1 MSAPRVNASESIV
14 SSTKDNWLLWK
25 TIGKTYFGAGKIILK
40 KRGPKIL
47 SDVKQYPW
55 LTELADLSSFFRSVS
70 GRSGAYR
77 KAILTLF
84 EATATN
90 VVDYVVDVLDQ
101 PERVVYFQ
109 SAGLALTEILRAM
122 GLIPYIDMAIPVVNA
137 LLNPPSNTVYM
148 DAAESEGVSS
158 DICSLGRSAQG
169 LLFKGHYPKA
179 SVVIG
184 NNGCEGQVNSSLVYA
199 KRLGLPLFI
208 LDMPNKYNTERA
220 EEFFAKELLRMI
232 EWLTSNTHGEMDWD
246 RLKEVLDGRNRQEEA
261 KLELWE
267 MMRLKP
273 APLAAEVIFL
283 SQLIAPTFLA
293 GLPEAVELYESLC
306 ACGQEN
312 IRKGVAANPNER
324 YRAVVWH
331 PFMAVHFHI
340 YRYLELKWGVTVIQD
355 SMSYSETVFVDTSSV
370 DSMMRGLAR
379 MMLNTPMVNIARGTA
394 ENYFQTFEQI
404 VDQYDINLVLVG
416 DHIGCKSVAGMI
428 GLLRER
434 CRERG
439 LPAAFI
445 PYDLIDPRFASMS
458 DVMTRFDQFMETVL
472 NAEPLMET
480 VPDI

>member
-1 MSAPRVNASESIV
+1 MPAVLANHSESIL
-14 SSTKDNWLLWK
+14 SNTKDNWLLWK
-25 TIGKTYFGAGKIILK
+25 TIGKTYFSAGKTILK
-40 KRGPKIL
+40 RRGPKIL

-55 LTELADLSSFFRSVS
+55 ITELADLSSFFRSVS
-70 GRSGAYR
+70 GRTGAYR

-90 VVDYVVDVLDQ
+90 VVDYVVDVLEQ

-109 SAGLALTEILRAM
+109 SAGLGLTEILKSM

-199 KRLGLPLFI
+199 KKLGLPLFI

-220 EEFFAKELLRMI
+220 EEFFAKELLSMI
-232 EWLTSNTHGEMDWD
+232 GWLTSETPGEMDWD

-293 GLPEAVELYESLC
+293 GLPEAVELYQSLC
-306 ACGQEN
+306 ECGMEN

-340 YRYLELKWGVTVIQD
+340 YRYLELKWGVSVIQD

-404 VDQYDINLVLVG
+404 VDQYDINLALVG
-416 DHIGCKSVAGMI
+416 DHIGCKSVAGMT
-428 GLLRER
+428 GLLRDR

-458 DVMTRFDQFMETVL
+458 DVMSRFDQFMETVL
-472 NAEPLMET
+472 DAEPLMET

>member
-1 MSAPRVNASESIV
+1 M
-14 SSTKDNWLLWK
+14 
-25 TIGKTYFGAGKIILK
+25 
-40 KRGPKIL
+40 
-47 SDVKQYPW
+47 
-55 LTELADLSSFFRSVS
+55 
-70 GRSGAYR
+70 
-77 KAILTLF
+77 LF

-109 SAGLALTEILRAM
+109 SAGLGLTEILKCM
-122 GLIPYIDMAIPVVNA
+122 DLIPYVDMAIPVVNA
-137 LLNPPSNTVYM
+137 LLNPPSNTVNM

-158 DICSLGRSAQG
+158 DICSLGRAAQG

-208 LDMPNKYNTERA
+208 VDMPNQYNTERA
-220 EEFFAKELLRMI
+220 EDFFAKELMRMI
-232 EWLTSNTHGEMDWD
+232 EWLTSNTPGEMDWD

-283 SQLIAPTFLA
+283 SQLIAPTFLG

-306 ACGQEN
+306 ECGQEN

-331 PFMAVHFHI
+331 PFMLAHFHI

-355 SMSYSETVFVDTSSV
+355 SMSYSNTIFVDSYSNTIFVDTSSV

-379 MMLNTPMVNIARGTA
+379 MMLNTPMVNLSRGTA

-416 DHIGCKSVAGMI
+416 DHIGCKSVAGMT

-445 PYDLIDPRFASMS
+445 PYDLVDPRFASMG
-458 DVMTRFDQFMETVL
+458 DVMTRFDQFMESVL
-472 NAEPLMET
+472 NAEPLMQT

>member
-1 MSAPRVNASESIV
+1 MPAVRFDDSKSIL
-14 SSTKDNWLLWK
+14 SGTRDNWLLWK

-84 EATATN
+84 ESTATN

-122 GLIPYIDMAIPVVNA
+122 GLIPYIDMAIPVINA
-137 LLNPPSNTVYM
+137 LLNPPSNTIYM

-158 DICSLGRSAQG
+158 DICSLARSAQG

-199 KRLGLPLFI
+199 KRLGLPMFI

-220 EEFFAKELLRMI
+220 EEFFAGELLRMI
-232 EWLTSNTHGEMDWD
+232 EWLTSNTPGEMDWD

-306 ACGQEN
+306 ECGREN
-312 IRKGVAANPNER
+312 IRKGIGANPNER

-416 DHIGCKSVAGMI
+416 DHIGCKSVAGMT